1 MPADPDPPGCSPRHP
16 LLADAATRFQAGIA
30 HVEFRRMVERAQ
42 RRLDEDRRYREA
54 VELLHLARLVSDAA
68 AN

>member
-1 MPADPDPPGCSPRHP
+1 MPPDPADTLSCHPR
-16 LLADAATRFQAGIA
+16 LIDAAVRFRAGIA

-54 VELLHLARLVSDAA
+54 VVLLRLAQLVIDAA